1 MKVLKI
7 LIVEDEI
14 LIAETIKIYLEDR
27 GHQVVN
33 IAISYDEAVRAYH
46 LRKPDLVLL
55 DIRLYGQNS
64 GIDVANF
71 ILDQKESVPFIYLT
85 SQYDQRILD
94 HAFTT
99 NPYGYLTKPIQKE
112 SLWTSVESAYNLY
125 LSKNADDKIII
136 IQDGKNNYQINVN
149 EILFIQA
156 DHVYSKIVNIQ
167 QKELIIRKTLQQVLE
182 LLDYDFIIYC
192 HRSYIVNSKY
202 ITSWNQD
209 AITINK
215 EHLIPIS
222 RSRKNEVL
230 EKIKLMVQ

>member
-1 MKVLKI
+1 MKVLKV

-33 IAISYDEAVRAYH
+33 IAISYNEAVRAYH

-55 DIRLYGQNS
+55 DIRLYGPQS

-94 HAFTT
+94 HALTT

-112 SLWTSVESAYNLY
+112 SLWTSIESAYNLY
-125 LSKNADDKIII
+125 LSRNADEKIIT
-136 IQDGKNNYQINVN
+136 IQDGKNNYQIKVN

-156 DHVYSKIVNIQ
+156 DHVYSKIVNVQ

-182 LLDYDFIIYC
+182 LLDFDFIIYC
-192 HRSYIVNSKY
+192 HRSYIVNSKF

-209 AITINK
+209 EIILNK
-215 EHLIPIS
+215 ETSIPIS

>member
-1 MKVLKI
+1 MKVLKV

-27 GHQVVN
+27 GHQIVN
-33 IAISYDEAVRAYH
+33 IAISYDEAVSAYH
-46 LRKPDLVLL
+46 LRKPDIVLL
-55 DIRLYGQNS
+55 DIRLYGPHS

-71 ILDQKESVPFIYLT
+71 ILGQKESVPFIYLT

-94 HAFTT
+94 HALTT

-112 SLWTSVESAYNLY
+112 SLWTSIESAYNLF
-125 LSKNADDKIII
+125 LSKNAVDKMIT
-136 IQDGKNNYQINVN
+136 IQDGKNNYQIKVN
-149 EILFIQA
+149 DILFIQA
-156 DHVYSKIVNIQ
+156 DHVYSKIVNTQ

-182 LLDYDFIIYC
+182 LIDFDFIIYC

-209 AITINK
+209 EIILNK
-215 EHLIPIS
+215 DTPIPIS